1 MGSVLVHFP
10 CTCPCFGI
18 ALGCSSLPM
27 PWWAPALQPSGLCC
41 LLGVTIPP
49 RALDHKWNSSFTCAR
64 WQRASS
70 AQMLFGQRRVTEVVN
85 HITAVS
91 LSSKHSHK
99 FLNCV
104 FCTGNYRHTEYLSL
118 PLGSGFGPPPAS
130 VWLFPAAPCCVQE
143 PNKNICSC
151 IITFKGIPVPPLDI
165 FLHLSPIGGL
175 WDLKVK
181 FSELQVPAA
190 SLLAHGHSG
199 FLGWCETTFRF

>member
-1 MGSVLVHFP
+1 MGSVLVRFP
-10 CTCPCFGI
+10 RTCPCFGT

-41 LLGVTIPP
+41 LLGVTISP

-104 FCTGNYRHTEYLSL
+104 FCTGNYRQTAHRAPVSAAGLRLWATSSQCLALSSGTMLCSGAKQEYL
-118 PLGSGFGPPPAS
+118 
-130 VWLFPAAPCCVQE
+130 
-143 PNKNICSC
+143 
-151 IITFKGIPVPPLDI
+151 
-165 FLHLSPIGGL
+165 FLHHHFQRYSCPSIGY
-175 WDLKVK
+175 
-181 FSELQVPAA
+181 FPPFI
-190 SLLAHGHSG
+190 AHWRA
-199 FLGWCETTFRF
+199 LGP